1 MDVKKKIEQYLQ
13 DMAGR
18 DPNFKVKFEDK
29 SKTIDECLSFIKSE
43 ARKQASN
50 GCAVIDDDVV
60 FGWAAHYYQE
70 DQVKVDKDENIA
82 CAVSISPK
90 TKKAKKKPVAMELD
104 LFGGTI

>member
-1 MDVKKKIEQYLQ
+1 MDAKKKIERYLQ
-13 DMAGR
+13 DMAR
-18 DPNFKVKFEDK
+18 QDPNFKVKFEDK
-29 SKTIDECLSFIKSE
+29 SKNIDECLSFIKSE

-50 GCAVIDDDVV
+50 GCAVIDDEVV

-82 CAVSISPK
+82 CSVSISPK